1 MTPEQ
6 ERVNAMRV
14 KPGQWQALLAFG
26 LVLAWH
32 WGNPAPAAA
41 QRPTPQCGV
50 FFDKARAAGVPPAML
65 AMFEVGHEVMAA
77 QACVA
82 AGNVPGA
89 CEHWRRALQALDN
102 ADPSAAAELRPGIMN
117 LMQQNN
123 CSS

>member
-1 MTPEQ
+1 M
-6 ERVNAMRV
+6 RVNT
-14 KPGQWQALLAFG
+14 GQWQAFLAFG

-32 WGNPAPAAA
+32 CGNPAPAAA

-77 QACVA
+77 QDCVA
-82 AGNVPGA
+82 KSNVTAA
-89 CEHWRRALQALDN
+89 CEHWRRALQALEN
-102 ADPSAAAELRPGIMN
+102 ADPAAAAELGPGIRN